1 MKTIVFTDRANP
13 MPGKRID
20 EISTL
25 LHELL
30 KRSEANDPDVALNA
44 LLGAYVNL
52 ALKTNRLRG
61 AAKAMQQ
68 ASSIAQ
74 QVAKSS
80 EAEASPGA
88 QRDPIHAPEL
98 DAGFVNATNGLM
110 DQVEMLFTGKPL
122 DVVQTALLNL
132 FMYVARHNPA
142 CTAVSAQ
149 AALRA
154 SQALTATATKAE
166 PGATVH

>member
-1 MKTIVFTDRANP
+1 MTTIVFTDRANP

-20 EISTL
+20 EISAL
-25 LHELL
+25 LQELL
-30 KRSEANDPDVALNA
+30 KRAEANDPDVALNA

-52 ALKTNRLRG
+52 ALKTNRLPG

-74 QVAKSS
+74 QVAKSG
-80 EAEASPGA
+80 GA
-88 QRDPIHAPEL
+88 KAAPESHREAIREPQL
-98 DAGFVNATNGLM
+98 DAGFVDATNGLM

-154 SQALTATATKAE
+154 SQALTASVRSAD